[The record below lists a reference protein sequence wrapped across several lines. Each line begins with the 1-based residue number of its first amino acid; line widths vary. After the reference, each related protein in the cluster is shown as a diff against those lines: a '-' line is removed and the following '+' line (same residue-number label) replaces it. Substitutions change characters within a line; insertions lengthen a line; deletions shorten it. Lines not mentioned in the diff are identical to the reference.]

1 MTQEQVEQLEVL
13 QGRIMEAAG
22 IEARASAEVLPLES
36 DGPGTWPPRG
46 SFEQHGDRLATAL
59 DALREERAA
68 YRTALYAV
76 QQAAIDRGE
85 RLREELLHEVAII
98 AKQ

>member
-1 MTQEQVEQLEVL
+1 M
-13 QGRIMEAAG
+13 A
-22 IEARASAEVLPLES
+22 P
-36 DGPGTWPPRG
+36 
-46 SFEQHGDRLATAL
+46 
-59 DALREERAA
+59 RAA
-68 YRTALYAV
+68 RSSSTATGWPLRSTRSARSERHTAPHCTRL